1 MSFDVSAHYYCERLS
16 DLSEKINIKL
26 GNQLSV
32 RAVAASLPVSDRKE
46 ILLQQ

>member
-16 DLSEKINIKL
+16 DLSEKIKL